1 MSFVYNMTVVLAL
14 DAFSLT
20 YLWGWFL
27 VPLGAPAIGFAVALG
42 LLTVRMVIVKH
53 DASSASLLLELF
65 KEDKEKLWR
74 VHVANSAY
82 RTLVPLIALTVG
94 YAAKMLM

>member
-1 MSFVYNMTVVLAL
+1 MSFVYNLTVVLAL
-14 DAFSLT
+14 EAFSLT

-27 VPLGAPAIGFAVALG
+27 VPLGAPVIGFATALG
-42 LLTVRMVIVKH
+42 LITIRMIAVKH
-53 DASSASLLLELF
+53 DASSASLLMELF
-65 KEDKEKLWR
+65 KEDKEKMWR

-82 RTLVPLIALTVG
+82 RTMVPLIALTIG